1 MSRLKTYRVTF
12 TQTSHMRIELR
23 ARSPEAAIAKAEHL
37 YLEVDSDRSR
47 DFECFGGDAFADADA
62 EEVLP

>member
-23 ARSPEAAIAKAEHL
+23 ASSPEAAIAKAEHL
-37 YLEVDSDRSR
+37 YLEVDSDDPR
-47 DFECFGGDAFADADA
+47 FECFGGDAFADAEA